1 MIKFIN
7 DLLKTN
13 GKWSFKRT
21 TALYVLN
28 IAIVYAF
35 LPLVIATFD
44 IHEFVFWGFI
54 TYSGAMV
61 GMVLRQK
68 MSDASQYNDRG
79 INNQYTNDESGN
91 TY

>member
-1 MIKFIN
+1 MWKIVE

-21 TALYVLN
+21 TALYALN
-28 IAIVYAF
+28 LATIYAF
-35 LPLVIATFD
+35 LPLYVKDFE

-61 GMVLRQK
+61 GLVLQQK
-68 MSDASQYNDRG
+68 LKTYN
-79 INNQYTNDESGN
+79 NNDTPIYTGEE
-91 TY
+91 TLP